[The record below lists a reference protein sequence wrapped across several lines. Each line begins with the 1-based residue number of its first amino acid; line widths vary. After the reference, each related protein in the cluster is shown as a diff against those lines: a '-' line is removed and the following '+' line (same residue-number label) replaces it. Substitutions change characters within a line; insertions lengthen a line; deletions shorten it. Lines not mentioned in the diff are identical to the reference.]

1 MENKLQAKDLI
12 RVGIFT
18 AIYFIVFFTIGMLGY
33 IPIMYVFIPVLIPIA
48 TGIPFMLFLTKVNKF
63 GMVTIMSVLLGIFM
77 FATGHTWIPILTA
90 GVCGVLADL
99 IFKSGGYKKMKTT
112 VLGYA
117 VFCVWSIGAMLPL
130 WVMRD
135 SFFDYIES
143 SMGAEYA
150 DKVLALTPTWALFVF
165 IAAAFLAGIAGA
177 YLGKAV
183 LKKHFD
189 KAGIY

>member
-1 MENKLQAKDLI
+1 M
-12 RVGIFT
+12 
-18 AIYFIVFFTIGMLGY
+18 M
-33 IPIMYVFIPVLIPIA
+33 
-48 TGIPFMLFLTKVNKF
+48 
-63 GMVTIMSVLLGIFM
+63 
-77 FATGHTWIPILTA
+77 
-90 GVCGVLADL
+90 
-99 IFKSGGYKKMKTT
+99 
-112 VLGYA
+112 
-117 VFCVWSIGAMLPL
+117 PL

-135 SFFDYIES
+135 SFFEYIES

-150 DKVLALTPTWALFVF
+150 DKVLALTPTWALFAF